1 MQKIV
6 VTRLDDLDGSEA
18 TETVSFGLGEQ
29 GHYEIDLSAANAE
42 RLRKTFAPL
51 ITAGRP
57 VRAARPKRTRQP
69 SAGTLAVRAAR
80 NGQPKNGQPK
90 NGQPG
95 PVRDMSGQPKRA
107 QIRVWAVAHGHE
119 IKARG
124 RISQS
129 VIDEYRKA
137 HA

>member
-57 VRAARPKRTRQP
+57 VRAARPKRTHQP
-69 SAGTLAVRAAR
+69 SAGTLTVRAAR
-80 NGQPKNGQPK
+80 NGQPK

>member
-29 GHYEIDLSAANAE
+29 GNYEIDLSAANAE

-69 SAGTLAVRAAR
+69 SAGTPPVRAAR
-80 NGQPKNGQPK
+80 NGQPK

>member
-1 MQKIV
+1 MIPGGGFVLASPGDALRSRQAHLKGWENEKIV

-57 VRAARPKRTRQP
+57 VRAARPKRPGRSGP
-69 SAGTLAVRAAR
+69 ISPAR
-80 NGQPKNGQPK
+80 EP
-90 NGQPG
+90 
-95 PVRDMSGQPKRA
+95 
-107 QIRVWAVAHGHE
+107 
-119 IKARG
+119 
-124 RISQS
+124 
-129 VIDEYRKA
+129 
-137 HA
+137 

>member
-18 TETVSFGLGEQ
+18 TETVSFSLGEQ

-80 NGQPKNGQPK
+80 SGQPK

-129 VIDEYRKA
+129 VIDQYRKA